1 MTRTGQ
7 VLEGLQYNSQVSYW
21 QYVYNQRSACK
32 HPWTRGSRRG
42 AERGLLPNS
51 SPPPFKAARD
61 EMQVVTVLRAGQP
74 SLVLHHCM
82 QKSICKDM
90 AKLYLKCLRHLGNLG
105 YVAQLPFAVQCTYSE
120 HF

>member
-1 MTRTGQ
+1 MCTINDLAASIHGPEAPVEAQKGGCSPT
-7 VLEGLQYNSQVSYW
+7 
-21 QYVYNQRSACK
+21 
-32 HPWTRGSRRG
+32 
-42 AERGLLPNS
+42 LP
-51 SPPPFKAARD
+51 PPPFKAARD
-61 EMQVVTVLRAGQP
+61 EMQVVTVSRAGQP

>member
-1 MTRTGQ
+1 
-7 VLEGLQYNSQVSYW
+7 
-21 QYVYNQRSACK
+21 
-32 HPWTRGSRRG
+32 
-42 AERGLLPNS
+42 
-51 SPPPFKAARD
+51 
-61 EMQVVTVLRAGQP
+61 MQVVTVSRAGQP